1 MENNLEIG
9 IQELLGKLKN
19 RIAEDA
25 QSIAMLEATVDVYK
39 SKIIEMQKRLAIL
52 EEMQSQE

>member
-39 SKIIEMQKRLAIL
+39 LKIAEMEKRLAIL
-52 EEMQSQE
+52 EQMQSQE

>member
-52 EEMQSQE
+52 EQMQSQE